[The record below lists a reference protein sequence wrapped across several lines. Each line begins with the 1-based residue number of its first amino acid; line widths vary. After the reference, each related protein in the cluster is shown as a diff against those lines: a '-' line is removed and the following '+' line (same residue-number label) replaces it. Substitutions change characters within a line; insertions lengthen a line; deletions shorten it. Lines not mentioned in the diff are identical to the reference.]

1 MGKKTLTV
9 QTEKKSKKNS
19 NTGCFSFPQIYP
31 QVAVVCVSKT
41 CLSVL
46 SGKIM
51 RSFSLSLSLSLSQ
64 DSQSIRFYANKRGA
78 GPIKSLCVRGA
89 PPHTLSEVLQSKSR
103 ERERV
108 SLLITAFQA

>member
-1 MGKKTLTV
+1 MASNASRKGWDFFLNGKKTLTV

-51 RSFSLSLSLSLSQ
+51 RSFSLSLSLSQ
-64 DSQSIRFYANKRGA
+64 YSQSI
-78 GPIKSLCVRGA
+78 
-89 PPHTLSEVLQSKSR
+89 
-103 ERERV
+103 
-108 SLLITAFQA
+108 